1 MSTLSSLVHADRSAI
16 TPAALPPHLAALMW
30 RGDAMGHHQ
39 AAVVSSGHAALDE
52 VLPDGG
58 WPCHSLTEILQAQA
72 GLGEW
77 RLLMPALARLIG
89 QGGSV
94 LVIGAPRLPYLP
106 ALTREGVRAD
116 RVIRIDAE
124 GPAERL
130 WATEQALKA
139 QCVTAV
145 LSWLPQARPEQ
156 IRRLQA
162 CAAQHPGLFFAFR
175 PVRTAQESSAAPLRL
190 HLALGSCPHPLEVQV
205 LKRRGP
211 LLSEPI
217 VLSHWPQG
225 LAALWHSA
233 PATCKTTPSV
243 PSASAP
249 SNVSPAA
256 PLSPPGRRPAPPIP
270 STIDHAELDGLA
282 ARLSG

>member
-1 MSTLSSLVHADRSAI
+1 MSALKSLVHADRSAI
-16 TPAALPPHLAALMW
+16 APEALPPHLAALVW
-30 RGDAMGHHQ
+30 RGEAMGHHQ
-39 AAVVSSGHAALDE
+39 ASVVGSGHAALDA

-77 RLLMPALARLIG
+77 RLLSPALARLVA

-94 LVIGAPRLPYLP
+94 LLIGAPRLPYLP
-106 ALTREGVRAD
+106 GLAREGVWPE
-116 RVIRIDAE
+116 RVIRIDADA
-124 GPAERL
+124 PAERL

-175 PVRTAQESSAAPLRL
+175 PVRAAQESSAAPLRL
-190 HLALGSCPHPLEVQV
+190 HLALGPCPRPLAVHV
-205 LKRRGP
+205 IKRRGP
-211 LLSEPI
+211 LLTEPV
-217 VLSHWPQG
+217 VLSHWPRG
-225 LAALWHSA
+225 LAELWSGQA
-233 PATCKTTPSV
+233 EA
-243 PSASAP
+243 SASARP
-249 SNVSPAA
+249 LATDQPTAHPAA
-256 PLSPPGRRPAPPIP
+256 QTSLRQEASTPSPR
-270 STIDHAELDGLA
+270 SHAALDGLV
-282 ARLSG
+282 ARVSA

>member
-1 MSTLSSLVHADRSAI
+1 MSALKSLVHADRSVI
-16 TPAALPPHLAALMW
+16 TPTALPPHLAALVW
-30 RGDAMGHHQ
+30 RGETMGHHQ
-39 AAVVSSGHAALDE
+39 ASVVGSGHAVLDA

-77 RLLMPALARLIG
+77 RLLSPALARLTD

-94 LVIGAPRLPYLP
+94 LLIGAPRLPYLP
-106 ALTREGVRAD
+106 GLAREGVLPE
-116 RVIRIDAE
+116 RVIRIDADT
-124 GPAERL
+124 PAERL

-175 PVRTAQESSAAPLRL
+175 PVRAAQESSAAPLRL
-190 HLALGSCPHPLEVQV
+190 HVALGPCPHPLEVHV
-205 LKRRGP
+205 IKRRGP
-211 LLSEPI
+211 LLMDPV
-217 VLSHWPQG
+217 VLSHWPHG
-225 LAALWHSA
+225 LAELWSA
-233 PATCKTTPSV
+233 QAGSDSSDEPVAGD
-243 PSASAP
+243 ASTAI
-249 SNVSPAA
+249 PAA
-256 PLSPPGRRPAPPIP
+256 QLGLRRQASTSSPR
-270 STIDHAELDGLA
+270 SHAALDGLV
-282 ARLSG
+282 ARLSA